1 MASKISVWK
10 QNSVPYSPPSIKPME
25 RGGVGF
31 TNTTTAEL
39 TAIGISQYDLAGTY
53 QGDYLKTVGE
63 DSLIS
68 FQGKMVNAPF
78 LESTWTMRVSGEP
91 SFIASGGGFY
101 NFPVG
106 TVSATQSGFNVA
118 YGNPITVYGPSR
130 GGSKSL
136 VSTDESSFTG
146 SKDISEFTSKNT
158 RWDTREGDIR
168 KRIYKMTTAKNSI
181 SFIYKELLRS
191 MIASFNDLGYI
202 NSEDNFVDVQCIHA
216 NAERAVAKL
225 KQENNIILPIVSV
238 AQTTSDNDATRR
250 RNESV
255 LVHEKHWDN
264 DRQRAFRVLSLAPR
278 PVNVKYQLHIWTK
291 YLADMDQL
299 VEQVRLKFN
308 PEMQVP
314 TRFSTL
320 TKAHIESEDDVGPPI
335 AGDKDDRI
343 IQKTIGI
350 VVRTYVPSPK
360 FLVTATGQIQEFKA
374 EMH

>member
-1 MASKISVWK
+1 MGSKLSTWKWASRISNDAFVAGTIAMNN
-10 QNSVPYSPPSIKPME
+10 QLLAPGQIANLYI
-25 RGGVGF
+25 
-31 TNTTTAEL
+31 TTTDTFGSSRLEDL
-39 TAIGISQYDLAGTY
+39 KSIGQDALV
-53 QGDYLKTVGE
+53 LL
-63 DSLIS
+63 DSLPPADDANMNL
-68 FQGKMVNAPF
+68 Q
-78 LESTWTMRVSGEP
+78 LRVSGEP
-91 SFIASGGGFY
+91 SFSISPVPHY
-101 NFPVG
+101 NFPV
-106 TVSATQSGFNVA
+106 TLVSA
-118 YGNPITVYGPSR
+118 I
-130 GGSKSL
+130 GGAGANWDLAIGSLVDIHTPVGALGTSL
-136 VSTDESSFTG
+136 VSVDESYFTG

-255 LVHEKHWDN
+255 LVHEKHWDH

-343 IQKTIGI
+343 IQKTISI

-360 FLVTATGQIQEFKA
+360 FLVTATGQIEEFKV
-374 EMH
+374 EVH